1 MQYFKLLSIV
11 LAILVLGC
19 KSESKEKKNTEESHL
34 EHQTNQTND
43 DGTIKV
49 VSLSPHTETMAMIG
63 DAHIHIDYSSPRV
76 RNRLIFG
83 GLLTYD
89 NLWQAG
95 AHKATFIDTNKDLLI
110 AEKIIPAGKYGFF
123 VIPSEGEWT
132 LILNKIWDQHGKDE
146 YDEKEDVLR
155 FKVTPVISEEIQEN
169 LEYKITKQTENSG
182 SISLSWEKITISF
195 PFEIK

>member
-19 KSESKEKKNTEESHL
+19 KSESKEKKNIEESHS
-34 EHQTNQTND
+34 EPQTNQTND
-43 DGTIKV
+43 DGTLTVIP
-49 VSLSPHTETMAMIG
+49 LSPHTETMAMIG
-63 DAHIHIDYSSPRV
+63 EAHIHIDYSSPRV
-76 RNRLIFG
+76 RNRVIFG
-83 GLLTYD
+83 GLLKYD

-110 AEKIIPAGKYGFF
+110 AKKIIPAGKYGFF

-155 FKVTPVISEEIQEN
+155 FKVNPVISEKIQEN